1 MVTGLLVAWIWLPW
15 NLAYAGKQSGETWLL
30 WQVLDQLKPGDT
42 LVADCFHC
50 TYWLVAACKNKGANI
65 VMKNHHKRE
74 DNPLGAR
81 QLNQHESTTGGL
93 KPQRRDWMSEQ
104 EYDAM
109 PEQVEIRLVDIVIN
123 QAGLQ

>member
-1 MVTGLLVAWIWLPW
+1 MQGNKAVKRGYCGRYLTNSNPAIRWWQT
-15 NLAYAGKQSGETWLL
+15 AY
-30 WQVLDQLKPGDT
+30 
-42 LVADCFHC
+42 C

-81 QLNQHESTTGGL
+81 QLNQHERTTGGL